1 MIPIL
6 YPSTTR
12 TAGDYGAIGRLAECI
27 SCKITEDLYGTYEL
41 ELRYP
46 TNGRYAKDL
55 LGDGIIEAV
64 VPIRPLGYSGGT
76 EVGAVAKRLQLFDIR
91 RRVISGDI
99 ITLSCHH
106 ISYRLNNYCSNGIS
120 WGTSPPHTLSATMST
135 LLGHA
140 VPTMTNG
147 GTFTPFSWRDTYTG
161 NRLNNFESVA
171 TKSVRAFLIDSWYSI
186 QSEYKVE
193 IQFNNWE
200 IQIFTQRGKDE
211 GYEVRLGKNF
221 ARGEYDKDETETFNA
236 LVPYWV
242 RENVGKVVC
251 NPLLVQ
257 PTTPITPIKA
267 AVKDFTN
274 DFENQPTAAELE
286 TYARAY
292 LDNNTPW
299 IPHETTHVEIFP
311 RDKFGQFPFKVKP
324 ELAIGDTLTVFWA
337 DADVIGTKM
346 RIVSAVFDSLK
357 EEYETLELGDIQKG
371 YVLTGEW

>member
-12 TAGDYGAIGRLAECI
+12 NVADFGAIGRLAECI

-41 ELRYP
+41 ELQYP

-64 VPIRPLGYSGGT
+64 TAFRPMGPSSGTT
-76 EVGAVAKRLQLFDIR
+76 EIGAVAKRVQLFDIR
-91 RRVISGDI
+91 RRVIADDI
-99 ITLSCHH
+99 ITLTCHH
-106 ISYRLNNYCSNGIS
+106 ISYRLNNYIVNGIS
-120 WGTSPPHTLSATMST
+120 NVGTRALSNAANYIFSN
-135 LLGHA
+135 A
-140 VPTMTNG
+140 VPTLVSG
-147 GTFTPFSWRDTYTG
+147 AVFYPFTFRDKWVE
-161 NRLNNFESVA
+161 NRTAAFESVA
-171 TKSVRAFLIDSWYSI
+171 TKSVRSFLTDSWYSI
-186 QSEYKVE
+186 RTEYGVE
-193 IQFNNWE
+193 VQFNNWDVE
-200 IQIFTQRGKDE
+200 IVSRMGKDE

-242 RENVGKVVC
+242 REGQGKVVC

-257 PTTPITPIKA
+257 PTTPITPVKA
-267 AVKDFTN
+267 IVKDFTN
-274 DFENQPTAAELE
+274 DFENQPTAAELK
-286 TYARAY
+286 TYAQAY

-299 IPHETTHVEIFP
+299 IPHETTHVEIYP
-311 RDKFGQFPFKVKP
+311 RDKFGQFPYKVKP

-346 RIVSAVFDSLK
+346 RIVSAVYDSLA
-357 EEYETLELGDIQKG
+357 EEYETLELGDIQNG

>member
-12 TAGDYGAIGRLAECI
+12 TAGDFGAIGRLAECI

-41 ELRYP
+41 ELQYP

-64 VPIRPLGYSGGT
+64 TAFRPMGPSSGTT
-76 EVGAVAKRLQLFDIR
+76 EIGAVAKRVQLFDIR
-91 RRVISGDI
+91 RRVIADDI
-99 ITLSCHH
+99 ITLTCHH
-106 ISYRLNNYCSNGIS
+106 ISYRLNNYIVNGIANV
-120 WGTSPPHTLSATMST
+120 GTRRLSNAMSSIFSS
-135 LLGHA
+135 A
-140 VPTMTNG
+140 VPTLVSG
-147 GTFTPFSWRDTYTG
+147 SVFYPFTFRDKWVE
-161 NRLNNFESVA
+161 NRMAAFESVA
-171 TKSVRAFLIDSWYSI
+171 TKSVRSFLTDSWYSI
-186 QSEYKVE
+186 RTEYGVE
-193 IQFNNWE
+193 VQFNNWDAE
-200 IQIFTQRGKDE
+200 IVSRMGKDE

-257 PTTPITPIKA
+257 PTTAITPVKA

-299 IPHETTHVEIFP
+299 IPHETTHVEIYP
-311 RDKFGQFPFKVKP
+311 RDKFGQVPYKVKP

-346 RIVSAVFDSLK
+346 RIVSAVYDSLA